1 MKTMLKNAAPS
12 VAITLLVLFVLTKF
26 APSYRAKF

>member
-1 MKTMLKNAAPS
+1 MKTMLKNSLPA
-12 VAITLLVLFVLTKF
+12 VGVTLLVLFLLTKF